1 MKEYIERAV
10 AVQELEV
17 LRQEYEM
24 HDDCDELVARRC
36 RDALSAVPA
45 ADVAE
50 VVLCKDCQYY
60 QDAKI
65 NKKGFLIC
73 PASGMEITETDYCSY
88 GARMG
93 KPRICEVLGVEPEEK
108 FDAGSYKDA
117 YADLYG
123 TIRTNIGTLMDA
135 DRVCEI
141 INHPDRIIRKPHWTE
156 QEVERAKAIKML
168 YSEAESIEMY
178 GFGIRVFN
186 RKLVI
191 ATLDP
196 SLFPSLRSNEIITL
210 DEIIGGTE

>member
-1 MKEYIERAV
+1 MKI
-10 AVQELEV
+10 
-17 LRQEYEM
+17 
-24 HDDCDELVARRC
+24 HI
-36 RDALSAVPA
+36 PA
-45 ADVAE
+45 FKAMAKCNEHMNHGPLDIDLGPDVVE
-50 VVLCKDCQYY
+50 VVRCKDCQYY

-108 FDAGSYKDA
+108 FDAGSYKNA

-196 SLFPSLRSNEIITL
+196 SLFPSLRPNEIITL
-210 DEIIGGTE
+210 DEIIGGAE

>member
-1 MKEYIERAV
+1 MKI
-10 AVQELEV
+10 
-17 LRQEYEM
+17 
-24 HDDCDELVARRC
+24 HI
-36 RDALSAVPA
+36 PA
-45 ADVAE
+45 FKAMAKCNEHMNHGPLDIDLGPDVVE
-50 VVLCKDCQYY
+50 VVRCKDCQYY

-108 FDAGSYKDA
+108 FDAGSYKNA

-141 INHPDRIIRKPHWTE
+141 INNPDRIIRKPHWTE

>member
-50 VVLCKDCQYY
+50 VVRCKDCQYY

-73 PASGMEITETDYCSY
+73 PSSGMEITETDYCSY
-88 GARMG
+88 GARMS
-93 KPRICEVLGVEPEEK
+93 KPRICEVLGVEPEER
-108 FDAGSYKDA
+108 FYYKCEKSQENKYLWKITKEGERMFKEDT
-117 YADLYG
+117 DIWRLSSDEK
-123 TIRTNIGTLMDA
+123 TLMDF
-135 DRVCEI
+135 
-141 INHPDRIIRKPHWTE
+141 INHPDRIIRKPRWTE

-196 SLFPSLRSNEIITL
+196 FFVPFSSPK
-210 DEIIGGTE
+210 